1 MSWIWLR
8 LSGWYW
14 GTPTPRSEGFLCL
27 NMFLTPLIV
36 LGALALALCI
46 AGILEYQ
53 FHMRSLAAIP
63 LRIHVNGT
71 RGKSSVTRLIAAG
84 LREAGIRTFAK
95 TTGTAP
101 RVIDSEGKDRIIHRL
116 RLPSIGE
123 QTRLLSYFAAEKPEA
138 VVMECMAVQPQYQWI
153 AEHQMV
159 QSQIGVITNLR
170 PDHLDEMGPTEDDVA
185 FSLCN
190 TVPVD
195 GTLITGEDQKPEIL
209 QKIAAQNGTAFIQS
223 DETKITQEELD
234 NFSYM
239 EHPANVAVALDV
251 CKEAGVDRKIALA
264 GMHKVQPDLG
274 ALIAWNLDKD
284 EKRIQF
290 VNGMAAND
298 PVSTLQIW
306 KFVIDRYPAEGGT
319 CVFFNSRDDRP
330 VRTRQMI
337 ELTLEEI
344 KPDHFIIRGDK
355 VDATVQRLLHHS
367 PATKVQTI
375 GLNEDYGSVV
385 NMMMD
390 LPHDTLIYA
399 IGNQVGAG
407 QEILSKISDY
417 RHHG

>member
-1 MSWIWLR
+1 M
-8 LSGWYW
+8 
-14 GTPTPRSEGFLCL
+14 TF
-27 NMFLTPLIV
+27 TPLIV
-36 LGALALALCI
+36 LGFLALAICI
-46 AGILEYQ
+46 AGILEFQY
-53 FHMRSLAAIP
+53 HMRSLASIP

-71 RGKSSVTRLIAAG
+71 RGKSSVTRLVAAG

-101 RVIDSEGKDRIIHRL
+101 RVIDAEGKDRIIHRL

-123 QTRLLSYFAAEKPEA
+123 QTRLLSYFAFEKPEA

-159 QSQIGVITNLR
+159 QSHIGVITNVR

-185 FSLCN
+185 YSLCN
-190 TVPVD
+190 TVPEN
-195 GTLITGEDQKPEIL
+195 GILITGEDQKTKLI
-209 QKIAAQNGTAFIQS
+209 QRIAVDNGTEFIQS
-223 DETKITQEELD
+223 DETEITQLELD
-234 NFSYM
+234 KFTYM

-251 CKEAGVDRKIALA
+251 CKKAGVERQVALA

-344 KPDHFIIRGDK
+344 KPDYFIIRGDK

-367 PATKVQTI
+367 PGTEYQSI
-375 GLNEDYGSVV
+375 GLNERYDIIVDKL
-385 NMMMD
+385 MA

-407 QEILSKISDY
+407 QEILTKISDY
-417 RHHG
+417 KHHG

>member
-1 MSWIWLR
+1 MSI
-8 LSGWYW
+8 
-14 GTPTPRSEGFLCL
+14 
-27 NMFLTPLIV
+27 TPLIV

-46 AGILEYQ
+46 AGILEFQY
-53 FHMRSLAAIP
+53 HMRSLAAIP

-101 RVIDSEGKDRIIHRL
+101 RVIDAEGKDRIIHRL

-123 QTRLLSYFAAEKPEA
+123 QTRLLSYFADEKPDV

-159 QSQIGVITNLR
+159 QSHIGVITNVR

-185 FSLCN
+185 YSLCN
-190 TVPVD
+190 TIPIG
-195 GTLITGEDQKPEIL
+195 GTLITGEEQKPEIL
-209 QKIAAQNGTAFIQS
+209 KNVAAANNTEFIQS
-223 DETKITQEELD
+223 DETQITLEDLD

-251 CKEAGVDRKIALA
+251 CTKVGVDRDIALS
-264 GMHKVQPDLG
+264 GMHKVKPDLG
-274 ALIAWNLDKD
+274 ALIAWYLDKD
-284 EKRIQF
+284 DKRIQF
-290 VNGMAAND
+290 INGMAAND

-330 VRTRQMI
+330 IRTRQMI

-355 VDATVQRLLHHS
+355 VENTVQRLLHHS
-367 PATKVQTI
+367 PGTKVQII
-375 GLNEDYGSVV
+375 GLNDNFDTVV
-385 NMMMD
+385 DTLID

-407 QEILSKISDY
+407 QELLNKIAEY
-417 RHHG
+417 RYHG